1 MAAAS
6 RRWPV
11 TARAAAVK
19 LESRGHTYAQYGVWA
34 ARAAPPGRISS
45 RRNSSDRAA
54 ASRSAAVA
62 PGTVPAAS
70 QARSSAA
77 TASARRVIRRPGD
90 RFGGPGGR

>member
-6 RRWPV
+6 RRCPV
-11 TARAAAVK
+11 PARAAAVK

-34 ARAAPPGRISS
+34 ARAPPPGRISS

-54 ASRSAAVA
+54 ASRSAALA

-70 QARSSAA
+70 QARYSAA
-77 TASARRVIRRPGD
+77 TASAAGSS
-90 RFGGPGGR
+90 GGPVTGCEAPGGR